1 MQYLFSRN
9 MFNYIGV
16 TRRDIGA
23 GIAASGSALLAAV
36 LFNLWNVIQTFRTLG
51 FDSAS
56 IAEYRRLGNDIFLL
70 AILVAPVIAAFVAT
84 AVWRVIIPDEPA
96 PNYGAL
102 AGVVSAVGSLF
113 VYAALIGFM
122 LSWSQLTAGAVAG
135 AVSEYVFITG
145 IIALFGS
152 VVTVP
157 FIAPIGALVGY
168 GYERYLAGR

>member
-1 MQYLFSRN
+1 MINYL
-9 MFNYIGV
+9 GV
-16 TRRDIGA
+16 SRRDLGA
-23 GIAASGSALLAAV
+23 GVAASGSALLAAV
-36 LFNLWNVIQTFRTLG
+36 LFNLWNFIQTFRVLG

-113 VYAALIGFM
+113 VYAALIGIM

-135 AVSEYVFITG
+135 AVSEFALITG
-145 IIALFGS
+145 IITIFGG

-168 GYERYLAGR
+168 GYERYLAGG

>member
-1 MQYLFSRN
+1 MINYL
-9 MFNYIGV
+9 GV
-16 TRRDIGA
+16 SRRDIGA

-36 LFNLWNVIQTFRTLG
+36 VFNVWNAIQTFRALG

-56 IAEYRRLGNDIFLL
+56 IAEYRRLGNGIVLL

-84 AVWRVIIPDEPA
+84 VVWRVMMPDEPA
-96 PNYGAL
+96 PNYGAI

-122 LSWSQLTAGAVAG
+122 LSWSQLSAGAVAG
-135 AVSEYVFITG
+135 AVSEFVFITG
-145 IIALFGS
+145 IIALFGGT
-152 VVTVP
+152 VTVL
-157 FIAPIGALVGY
+157 FIAPIGGLVGY